1 MNNEYPYSAD
11 EVLNKAKSYLSADDY
26 QYVLKSYHIAYEA
39 HQGQFRKNGL
49 PYIMHPIQV
58 AGILTE
64 MRLDGP
70 TIVAGFLH
78 DVIEDTPYTFED
90 VKNMFNEEIARIVD
104 GVTKLKKVKYR
115 SKEEQQAEN
124 HRKLFIAIA
133 KDVRVILVKL
143 ADRLHNMRT
152 LKAMAREK
160 QIRISKETLEIYAP
174 LAHRLGINTIK
185 WELEDIAL
193 RYIDSVQY
201 FRIVNLMK
209 KKRSER
215 EAYIQN
221 AMDKIQTE
229 MNKMNIQGEISGRP
243 KHIYSIYRKM
253 VKQKKQFDQIFDL
266 LAIRVIVNSINDCY
280 AILGLVHTL
289 WKPMPGRFKDYIA
302 MPKQNMYQSLHTT
315 VVGPNGDPLEIQ
327 IRTFEMH
334 EIAEHGV
341 AAHWAYKEGKT
352 INSKT
357 QDFQNKLNW
366 LKELA
371 ETDHTSSD
379 AQEFMESLKYDLQSD
394 KVYAFTPASDVI
406 ELPYGAV
413 PIDFAYAIHSEVGNK
428 MIGAKVN
435 GKIVPIDYML
445 KTGDIIEIRTSK
457 HSYGPSRDW
466 LKIVKS
472 SGAKSKIKSFF
483 KKQDRSSNIEKG
495 KFMVEAEIKEQ
506 GYRVDEILTEKNI
519 EVVNEK
525 YHFANDDDLYA
536 AVGFGGVTALQ
547 VVNKLTERQRI
558 QDKQKVLNEAQ
569 EVIKTSPIKEDII
582 TDSGVYVEG
591 LENVLIKLSKCCNP
605 IPGDDIVGYITKGH
619 GIKVHRSDCPNIK
632 NENERLI
639 NVEWVKSKDS
649 TQRYQVDLEVN
660 AYDRNGL
667 LNEVIQAVNSTV
679 GSIIKMNARS
689 DIDKNAIITIS
700 VMVKNVN
707 DVFRVVE
714 KLKQLSDIYTVSRV
728 WN

>member
-435 GKIVPIDYML
+435 GKIVPIDYIL